1 MAPPPPFQAA
11 EPQQEQLRQVSRQPE
26 TQPIGVVSERL
37 PWRHTFISLKVRNF
51 RIFALGHFVAVV
63 ALWMQRIAQDWL
75 VLQLSGSVTAVGVTV
90 ALQFLPSLFL
100 GPWGGMMA
108 DRFAKRRIL
117 MLCQS
122 VAAVLAALLA
132 VLALTQRIEVWHV
145 YAIALTLGL
154 VTVLD
159 QPARQVFVNE
169 LVGPAYLRNAISVNS
184 TIFQLG
190 GLIGPAL
197 AGVLLGAV
205 GAGWAFAANAVACC
219 TTVAMLLL
227 LRKDELYLTLPAAK
241 RKGMLREGLRYAL
254 AKPTIYW
261 PWLMAGFVA
270 VFAMSLPVL
279 LAAFADRVYDAGAGG
294 YGLLNSLVALGAL
307 AGAVTS
313 ARRRQLRLRSVM
325 LGAGMYGL
333 MLCLAAAAPSMA
345 WFGAAMVL
353 AGFWCLMFLTAAN
366 QLVQVS
372 ANMGIRGRVMSLYI
386 MVLIGGQAIGGPLMG
401 WLAEHVDPHTAILVS
416 GGVPALAAAV
426 VAVVLARRGQ
436 LMLRVDLKDRRRLL
450 RIVRT
455 QLSAPK

>member
-11 EPQQEQLRQVSRQPE
+11 EPQHEQLRQVTLPHATPPT

-51 RIFALGHFVAVV
+51 RIFAIGHFIAVV

-100 GPWGGMMA
+100 GPWAGMMA

-132 VLALTQRIEVWHV
+132 GLALSQRIEVWHV

-190 GLIGPAL
+190 GLIGPAF

-219 TTVAMLLL
+219 STVTMLLV
-227 LRKDELYLTLPAAK
+227 LRKDELHLTLPAAK

-254 AKPTIYW
+254 RKPTIYW

-279 LAAFADRVYDAGAGG
+279 LAAFADHVYDAGASG
-294 YGLLNSLVALGAL
+294 YGLLNALVALGAL
-307 AGAVTS
+307 AGAITS
-313 ARRRQLRLRSVM
+313 ARRRQLRLRSVV

-333 MLCLAAAAPSMA
+333 MLCLAAAAPSME
-345 WFGAAMVL
+345 WFGVAMVL

-372 ANMGIRGRVMSLYI
+372 ANLGIRGRVMSLYI

-401 WLAEHVDPHTAILVS
+401 SLAEHLDPHTAILVS
-416 GGVPALAAAV
+416 GGVPALAAAA

-436 LMLRVDLKDRRRLL
+436 LMLKVNLKDRRRLL
-450 RIVRT
+450 RIV
-455 QLSAPK
+455 AA

>member
-1 MAPPPPFQAA
+1 MPPTA
-11 EPQQEQLRQVSRQPE
+11 QPA
-26 TQPIGVVSERL
+26 TAQPSTAQIGVVTERL

-51 RIFALGHFVAVV
+51 RIFAIGHFIAVV

-100 GPWGGMMA
+100 GPWAGMMA

-132 VLALTQRIEVWHV
+132 GLALSQRIEVWHV
-145 YAIALTLGL
+145 YVIALTLGL

-190 GLIGPAL
+190 GLIGPAF
-197 AGVLLGAV
+197 AGALLGAV

-219 TTVAMLLL
+219 FTVTMLLV
-227 LRKDELYLTLPAAK
+227 LRKDELHLTLPAAK
-241 RKGMLREGLRYAL
+241 RKGMLREGLQYAL

-261 PWLMAGFVA
+261 PWLMAGFIA

-294 YGLLNSLVALGAL
+294 YGLLNALVALGAL
-307 AGAVTS
+307 AGAITS
-313 ARRRQLRLRSVM
+313 ARRRQLRLRSVV

-333 MLCLAAAAPSMA
+333 MLCLAAAAPTME
-345 WFGAAMVL
+345 WFGVAMVL

-401 WLAEHVDPHTAILVS
+401 WLAEHLDPQTAILVS
-416 GGVPALAAAV
+416 GGVPALAAAA

-436 LMLRVDLKDRRRLL
+436 LMLKVDLKDRRRLL
-450 RIVRT
+450 RIVRN
-455 QLSAPK
+455 A